1 MQARSLKRLPQTPPG
16 RGHRR
21 SGLSNRFV
29 PFRLRSTCAKP
40 HEDSAEGGH
49 DLVSLRPHVPIGRA
63 DHKQTNKVGMMGRD
77 TCPVQ
82 RNQTI
87 SRTPGTAE
95 YANTSVQ
102 QTSPLLPSR
111 SARGAAWQRR
121 AGNAEFGCVR
131 DCISIVPEKR
141 LNLSVIQSIFCGD
154 PLHVNN

>member
-16 RGHRR
+16 RSHRR

-95 YANTSVQ
+95 YANTTVYNKRALYSLRGLQGGQLGNVVLE
-102 QTSPLLPSR
+102 TR
-111 SARGAAWQRR
+111 SSGV
-121 AGNAEFGCVR
+121 CVTAF
-131 DCISIVPEKR
+131 
-141 LNLSVIQSIFCGD
+141 L
-154 PLHVNN
+154 